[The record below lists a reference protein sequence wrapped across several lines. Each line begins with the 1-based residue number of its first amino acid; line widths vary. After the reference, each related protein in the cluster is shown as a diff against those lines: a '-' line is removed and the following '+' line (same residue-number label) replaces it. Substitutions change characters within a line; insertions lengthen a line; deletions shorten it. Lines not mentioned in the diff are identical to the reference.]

1 MEDGGGAIA
10 GGGTNSG
17 ADGER
22 IGSMGEAGRRPS
34 ARERTGSGAKE
45 KNGKSYTS
53 GSTGLDVR
61 VMTMMFCSVR
71 IDNNLR

>member
-45 KNGKSYTS
+45 KNRRQAVEKN
-53 GSTGLDVR
+53 
-61 VMTMMFCSVR
+61 
-71 IDNNLR
+71 I